1 MTVFRLIGAL
11 PAFLAVLPF
20 FLLVRFEIRLL
31 THRLPRPGA
40 ADTPTPPSGAPVQA
54 FAEALPRTLACW
66 LFALALAGMLAVT
79 GVPSLGQLAWDVSL
93 NRIPFTDILRSPAQY
108 AQNLI
113 LFVPLG
119 FLLPLLWPE
128 YESPA
133 RTALSG
139 LVFSGAIEFAQLF
152 CFRATDIDDLLMNT
166 LGAAAGW
173 ALWALAGRL
182 WPGGLKPGKQR
193 KRRRGDLENPERR
206 RRRLKQAKMLL
217 MAGEGKAIFSLR
229 PGLRNAVDC
238 RRIGWPRGSQ
248 RI

>member
-1 MTVFRLIGAL
+1 MTVFRLIDAL
-11 PAFLAVLPF
+11 GAFLAVLPF

-31 THRLPRPGA
+31 TRRLPRPGA
-40 ADTPTPPSGAPVQA
+40 ADIPTPPSGAPVQA

-79 GVPSLGQLAWDVSL
+79 GVPSLGQLAWDVNL
-93 NRIPFTDILRSPAQY
+93 NLIPFTDILRSPAQY

-119 FLLPLLWPE
+119 FLLPPLWPE

-182 WPGGLKPGKQR
+182 WPGLCSR
-193 KRRRGDLENPERR
+193 FRRRESGEVAYPGESFVLRR
-206 RRRLKQAKMLL
+206 EAPLYFGAAWLGIFLL
-217 MAGEGKAIFSLR
+217 GEMTAAFVW
-229 PGLRNAVDC
+229 GLMD
-238 RRIGWPRGSQ
+238 
-248 RI
+248 